1 MFTPFLLGVL
11 IAYMLQPGVEWLV
24 RHHMPRGLA
33 ALLMMLLFAL
43 LVTLL
48 CCSCSPQSRGKGP
61 SLRSACPT
69 SWRSWSAWLHPKLNF
84 LGLGKSLDLGNVRE
98 MLAGQREG
106 IGYTVTL
113 AAWRYLR
120 TSGNAMVTVLSM
132 GVLVPLV
139 LFYLLYD
146 RHEALA
152 RMESF
157 VPRRWVGKTRQ
168 LVREMD
174 RMLSQYLRGQLLVMG
189 VLAVY
194 YPIALTIAGFEIALP
209 VGVFTG
215 LAVFI
220 PYVGFATGLA
230 LALLAALLQ
239 FGRELERQRG
249 PRPSLGLPVHRYRV
263 WQACRRRELY
273 KENWIDW
280 HELEKA
286 SKIEAFGFLDA
297 QLKRATLTISAPG
310 GVDFWPDHLPPSHP
324 ALCLLQRRDPAEMH
338 LLNAPREGLD
348 LLATPER
355 TARPSWITTVP
366 EPPAQPLAGVAA
378 PPPAA
383 PVPKLPFWMEC
394 AI

>member
-1 MFTPFLLGVL
+1 MG
-11 IAYMLQPGVEWLV
+11 G
-24 RHHMPRGLA
+24 G
-33 ALLMMLLFAL
+33 
-43 LVTLL
+43 
-48 CCSCSPQSRGKGP
+48 
-61 SLRSACPT
+61 RSAIP
-69 SWRSWSAWLHPKLNF
+69 
-84 LGLGKSLDLGNVRE
+84 V
-98 MLAGQREG
+98 AGE
-106 IGYTVTL
+106 
-113 AAWRYLR
+113 
-120 TSGNAMVTVLSM
+120 SGNANLLRFVCD
-132 GVLVPLV
+132 GCFDNGRPLRYEDV
-139 LFYLLYD
+139 KRLNDGL
-146 RHEALA
+146 RERGREALICYLCGPGGIAKTAEELSEILLLDVRAGLSERASRIEEAISAVQTFIRRA
-152 RMESF
+152 RMGLESWS
-157 VPRRWVGKTRQ
+157 VSG
-168 LVREMD
+168 
-174 RMLSQYLRGQLLVMG
+174 
-189 VLAVY
+189 
-194 YPIALTIAGFEIALP
+194 
-209 VGVFTG
+209 
-215 LAVFI
+215 
-220 PYVGFATGLA
+220 A
-230 LALLAALLQ
+230 LAHLWDCR
-239 FGRELERQRG
+239 FI
-249 PRPSLGLPVHRYRV
+249 SYRV

-394 AI
+394 DDLTLRPLRSRRGRKVSAGVD